1 MKNDLTYNL
10 REKSSLCCAII
21 CFIYTPWTV
30 NVLQYQSGGGRITS
44 CAEFCDEKQPNK
56 MM

>member
-21 CFIYTPWTV
+21 CFIYTLLTV

-44 CAEFCDEKQPNK
+44 CAEFCDGKLPNK